1 VLRYLPC
8 PRCRDERAFEQ
19 PPCLDGH
26 GVDCPEWAC
35 VDCGTALVV
44 GMWSQPFDRDDL
56 PVDVMLV
63 DAPDTGAAARRQ
75 AAA

>member
-8 PRCRDERAFEQ
+8 PCCRDERAFEQ

-26 GVDCPEWAC
+26 GADCPEWAC
-35 VDCGTALVV
+35 LDCGTALVV
-44 GMWSQPFDRDDL
+44 GPWTQPIDLDDVPL
-56 PVDVMLV
+56 DVVLV
-63 DAPDTGAAARRQ
+63 EHSDDEAAARRQ